1 MYFLVQSLEVL
12 NEVFVLLFGEV
23 FLRLHILKSL
33 SDGRNK
39 AGNLLFELRVL
50 RVIRVVRHY
59 FLSNELV
66 VKLNLLESFLLLI

>member
-66 VKLNLLESFLLLI
+66 VKLNLLEGFLLLI